1 MSDLNKFDEVN
12 RRSFMASAARGCLG
26 VTIGGSAAELYAPSV
41 HAADPAD
48 PTPVPEG
55 GGKAKSVIY
64 LFMAGGMTHLDT
76 FDPKPEAPE
85 KFRGPTETIKTKA
98 DGLRLGHYMPKLAGQ
113 ADKIA
118 LVRSLT
124 STQGAHG
131 PGRYFM
137 RTGYAPR
144 ASIVHPSNGAWITR
158 LKKRANEGLPSF
170 VTVGPGNGHPGAG
183 FFEPQYAPLPVGDAT
198 SGLQNVRRLRHVSEG
213 QFNKQL
219 ALRQLLDKQFD
230 KQFHR
235 GQKNVRAYNQ
245 VFEEAVK
252 LMNSEDLEA
261 FDLKKEN
268 AKVHAAYGDHSFAQG
283 VLLARRLVER
293 GVRFI
298 DVEFGGFDW
307 HSDNFSQCEQKLPV
321 LDQALSALLQDL
333 EGKGLLESTLVV
345 VATEFGRSPKIVQER
360 SGRNHFPKAFSCL
373 LAGGGIRGGQVYG
386 QTDETGSNVVADPI
400 TIPDFN
406 ATIGCAMGVPHDL
419 TLMSPSRR
427 PFKLGAREG
436 KPLTKLFG

>member
-1 MSDLNKFDEVN
+1 MSELNKLDEVN

-26 VTIGGSAAELYAPSV
+26 VTIAGSAAELFAPSV
-41 HAADPAD
+41 HAADPA
-48 PTPVPEG
+48 TVAEG

-76 FDPKPEAPE
+76 FDPKPEAPGE
-85 KFRGPTETIKTKA
+85 FRGPTETIKTKA
-98 DGLRLGHYMPKLAGQ
+98 DGLRLGHYMSRLAGQ

-118 LVRSLT
+118 LVRSMT

-137 RTGYAPR
+137 RTGYAQR

-158 LKKRANEGLPSF
+158 LKQRTNRSLPSF
-170 VTVGPGNGHPGAG
+170 VTVGAGNGHPAAG

-198 SGLQNVRRLRHVSEG
+198 SGLQNVRRLRNVSEE

-230 KQFHR
+230 GQFHK

-252 LMNSEDLEA
+252 LMQSEDLEA
-261 FDLKKEN
+261 FDLKKETP
-268 AKVHAAYGDHSFAQG
+268 KVHAAYGDHSFSKG

-307 HSDNFSQCEQKLPV
+307 HNDNFDQCEQKLPI
-321 LDQALSALLQDL
+321 LDQALSGLLQDL
-333 EGKGLLESTLVV
+333 EAKGLLESTLVV
-345 VATEFGRSPKIVQER
+345 VATEFGRTPKIVQER
-360 SGRNHFPKAFSCL
+360 SGRNHFPKAFSYL
-373 LAGGGIRGGQVYG
+373 LAGGGIKGGQVYG
-386 QTDETGSNVVADPI
+386 KTDETGSNVAEKPV
-400 TIPDFN
+400 TGPDFN
-406 ATIGCAMGVPHDL
+406 ATIGFAMGVPHDL

-427 PFKLGAREG
+427 PFKLGARSG

>member
-1 MSDLNKFDEVN
+1 MSELNKLDEVN

-26 VTIGGSAAELYAPSV
+26 VTIAGSAAELFAPSV
-41 HAADPAD
+41 HAADPA
-48 PTPVPEG
+48 TVAEG

-76 FDPKPEAPE
+76 FDPKPEAPGE
-85 KFRGPTETIKTKA
+85 FRGPTETIKTKA
-98 DGLRLGHYMPKLAGQ
+98 DGLRLGHYMSRLAGQ

-118 LVRSLT
+118 LVRSMT

-137 RTGYAPR
+137 RTGYAQR

-158 LKKRANEGLPSF
+158 LKQRTNRSLPSF
-170 VTVGPGNGHPGAG
+170 VTVGAGNGHPAAG

-198 SGLQNVRRLRHVSEG
+198 SGLQNVRRLRNVSEE

-230 KQFHR
+230 GQFHK

-252 LMNSEDLEA
+252 LMQSEDLEA
-261 FDLKKEN
+261 FDLKKETP
-268 AKVHAAYGDHSFAQG
+268 KVHAAYGDHSFSKG

-293 GVRFI
+293 GVRVI

-307 HSDNFSQCEQKLPV
+307 HNDNFDQCEQKLPI
-321 LDQALSALLQDL
+321 LDQALSGLLQDL
-333 EGKGLLESTLVV
+333 EAKGLLESTLVV
-345 VATEFGRSPKIVQER
+345 VATEFGRTPKIVQER
-360 SGRNHFPKAFSCL
+360 SGRNHFPKAFSYL
-373 LAGGGIRGGQVYG
+373 LAGGGIKGGQVYG
-386 QTDETGSNVVADPI
+386 KTDETGSNVAEKPV
-400 TIPDFN
+400 TGPDFN
-406 ATIGCAMGVPHDL
+406 ATIGFAMGVPHDL

-427 PFKLGAREG
+427 PFKLGARSG

>member
-1 MSDLNKFDEVN
+1 MSELNKLDEVN

-26 VTIGGSAAELYAPSV
+26 VTIAGSAAELFAPSV
-41 HAADPAD
+41 HAADPA
-48 PTPVPEG
+48 TVAEG

-76 FDPKPEAPE
+76 FDPKPEAPGE
-85 KFRGPTETIKTKA
+85 FRGPTETIKTKA
-98 DGLRLGHYMPKLAGQ
+98 DGLRLGHYMSRLAGQ

-118 LVRSLT
+118 LVRSMT

-137 RTGYAPR
+137 RTGYAQR

-158 LKKRANEGLPSF
+158 LKQRTNRSLPSF
-170 VTVGPGNGHPGAG
+170 VTVGAGNGHPAAG

-198 SGLQNVRRLRHVSEG
+198 SGLQNVRRLRNVSEE

-230 KQFHR
+230 GQFHK

-252 LMNSEDLEA
+252 LMQSEDLEA
-261 FDLKKEN
+261 FDLKKETP
-268 AKVHAAYGDHSFAQG
+268 KVHAAYGDHSFSKG

-307 HSDNFSQCEQKLPV
+307 HNDNFDQCEQKLPI
-321 LDQALSALLQDL
+321 LDQALSGLLQDL
-333 EGKGLLESTLVV
+333 EAKGLLESTLVV
-345 VATEFGRSPKIVQER
+345 VATEFGRTPKIVQER
-360 SGRNHFPKAFSCL
+360 SGRNHFPKAFSYL
-373 LAGGGIRGGQVYG
+373 LAGGGIKGGQVYG
-386 QTDETGSNVVADPI
+386 KTDKTGSNVAENPV
-400 TIPDFN
+400 TGPDFN
-406 ATIGCAMGVPHDL
+406 ATIGFAMGVPHDL

-427 PFKLGAREG
+427 PFKLGARSG

>member
-1 MSDLNKFDEVN
+1 MSELNKLDEVN

-26 VTIGGSAAELYAPSV
+26 VTIAGSAAELFAPSV
-41 HAADPAD
+41 HAADPA
-48 PTPVPEG
+48 TVAEG

-76 FDPKPEAPE
+76 FDPKPEAPGE
-85 KFRGPTETIKTKA
+85 FRGPTETIKTKA
-98 DGLRLGHYMPKLAGQ
+98 DGLRLGHYMSRLAGQ

-118 LVRSLT
+118 LVRSMT

-137 RTGYAPR
+137 RTGYAQR

-158 LKKRANEGLPSF
+158 LKQRTNRSLPSF
-170 VTVGPGNGHPGAG
+170 VTVGAGNGHPAAG

-198 SGLQNVRRLRHVSEG
+198 SGLQNVRRLRNVSEE

-230 KQFHR
+230 GQFHK

-252 LMNSEDLEA
+252 LMQSEDLEA
-261 FDLKKEN
+261 FDLKKETP
-268 AKVHAAYGDHSFAQG
+268 KVHAAYGDHSFSKG

-298 DVEFGGFDW
+298 DVELGGFDW
-307 HSDNFSQCEQKLPV
+307 HNDNFDQCEQKLPI
-321 LDQALSALLQDL
+321 LDQALSGLLQDL
-333 EGKGLLESTLVV
+333 EAKGLLESTLVV
-345 VATEFGRSPKIVQER
+345 VATEFGRTPKIVQER
-360 SGRNHFPKAFSCL
+360 SGRNHFPKAFSYL
-373 LAGGGIRGGQVYG
+373 LAGGASQGRQVYRK
-386 QTDETGSNVVADPI
+386 TDKTCSNLAEKPVTG
-400 TIPDFN
+400 PDFN
-406 ATIGCAMGVPHDL
+406 ATIGFAMGVPHDL

-427 PFKLGAREG
+427 PFKLGARSG

>member
-1 MSDLNKFDEVN
+1 MSELNKLDEVN

-26 VTIGGSAAELYAPSV
+26 VTIAGSAAELFAPSV
-41 HAADPAD
+41 HAADPA
-48 PTPVPEG
+48 TVAEG

-76 FDPKPEAPE
+76 FDPKPEAPGE
-85 KFRGPTETIKTKA
+85 FRGPTETIKTKA
-98 DGLRLGHYMPKLAGQ
+98 DGLRLGHYMSRLAGQ

-118 LVRSLT
+118 LVRSMT

-137 RTGYAPR
+137 RTGYAQR

-158 LKKRANEGLPSF
+158 LKQRTNRSLPSF
-170 VTVGPGNGHPGAG
+170 VTVGAGNGHPAAG

-198 SGLQNVRRLRHVSEG
+198 SGLQNVRRLRNVSEE

-230 KQFHR
+230 GQFHK

-252 LMNSEDLEA
+252 LMQSEDLEA
-261 FDLKKEN
+261 FDLKKETP
-268 AKVHAAYGDHSFAQG
+268 KVHAAYGDHSFSKG

-307 HSDNFSQCEQKLPV
+307 HNDNFDQCEQKLPL

-333 EGKGLLESTLVV
+333 EAKGLLESTLVV
-345 VATEFGRSPKIVQER
+345 VATEFGRTPKIVQER
-360 SGRNHFPKAFSCL
+360 SGRNHFPKAFSYL
-373 LAGGGIRGGQVYG
+373 LAGGGIKGGQVYG
-386 QTDETGSNVVADPI
+386 KTDETGSNVAEKPV
-400 TIPDFN
+400 TGPDFN
-406 ATIGCAMGVPHDL
+406 ATIGFAMGVPHDL

-427 PFKLGAREG
+427 PFKLGARSG

>member
-1 MSDLNKFDEVN
+1 MSELNKLDEVN

-26 VTIGGSAAELYAPSV
+26 VTIAGSAAELFSPAA
-41 HAADPAD
+41 HAADPA
-48 PTPVPEG
+48 TVAEG

-76 FDPKPEAPE
+76 FDPKPEAPGE
-85 KFRGPTETIKTKA
+85 FRGPTETIKTKA
-98 DGLRLGHYMPKLAGQ
+98 DGLRLGHYMSRLAGQ

-118 LVRSLT
+118 LVRSMT

-137 RTGYAPR
+137 RTGYAQR

-158 LKKRANEGLPSF
+158 LKQRTNRSLPSF
-170 VTVGPGNGHPGAG
+170 VTVGAGNGHPAAG

-198 SGLQNVRRLRHVSEG
+198 SGLQNVRRLRNVSEE

-230 KQFHR
+230 GQFHK

-252 LMNSEDLEA
+252 LMQSKDLEA
-261 FDLKKEN
+261 FDLKKETP
-268 AKVHAAYGDHSFAQG
+268 KVHAAYGDHSFSKG

-307 HSDNFSQCEQKLPV
+307 HNDNFDQCEQKLPI
-321 LDQALSALLQDL
+321 LDQALSGLLQDL
-333 EGKGLLESTLVV
+333 EAKGLLESTLVV
-345 VATEFGRSPKIVQER
+345 VATEFGRTPKIVQER
-360 SGRNHFPKAFSCL
+360 SGRNHFPKAFSYL
-373 LAGGGIRGGQVYG
+373 LAGGGIKGGQAYG
-386 QTDETGSNVVADPI
+386 KTDETGSNVAEKPV
-400 TIPDFN
+400 TGPDFN
-406 ATIGCAMGVPHDL
+406 ATIGFAMGVPHDL

-427 PFKLGAREG
+427 PFKLGARSG

>member
-1 MSDLNKFDEVN
+1 MSELNKLDEVN

-26 VTIGGSAAELYAPSV
+26 VTIAGSAAELFAPSV
-41 HAADPAD
+41 HAADPA
-48 PTPVPEG
+48 TVAEG

-76 FDPKPEAPE
+76 FDPKPEAPGE
-85 KFRGPTETIKTKA
+85 FRGPTETIKTKA
-98 DGLRLGHYMPKLAGQ
+98 DGLRLGHYMSRLAGQ

-118 LVRSLT
+118 LVRSMT

-137 RTGYAPR
+137 RTGYAQR

-158 LKKRANEGLPSF
+158 LKQRTNRSLPSF
-170 VTVGPGNGHPGAG
+170 VTVGAGNGHPAAG

-198 SGLQNVRRLRHVSEG
+198 SGLQNVRRLRNVSEE

-230 KQFHR
+230 GQFHK

-252 LMNSEDLEA
+252 LMQSEDLEA
-261 FDLKKEN
+261 FDLKKETP
-268 AKVHAAYGDHSFAQG
+268 KVHAAYGDHSFSKG

-298 DVEFGGFDW
+298 DVELGGFDW
-307 HSDNFSQCEQKLPV
+307 HNDNFDQCEQKLPI
-321 LDQALSALLQDL
+321 LDQALSGLLQDL
-333 EGKGLLESTLVV
+333 EAKGLLKSTLVV
-345 VATEFGRSPKIVQER
+345 VATEFGRTPKIVQER
-360 SGRNHFPKAFSCL
+360 SGRNHFPKAFSYL
-373 LAGGGIRGGQVYG
+373 LAGGGIKGGQVYG
-386 QTDETGSNVVADPI
+386 KTDETGSNVAEKPV
-400 TIPDFN
+400 TGPDFN
-406 ATIGCAMGVPHDL
+406 ATIGFAMGVPHDL

-427 PFKLGAREG
+427 PFKLGARSG

>member
-1 MSDLNKFDEVN
+1 MSELNKLDEVN

-26 VTIGGSAAELYAPSV
+26 VTIAGSAAELFAPSV
-41 HAADPAD
+41 HAADPA
-48 PTPVPEG
+48 TVAEG

-76 FDPKPEAPE
+76 FDPKPEAPGE
-85 KFRGPTETIKTKA
+85 FRGPTETIKTKA
-98 DGLRLGHYMPKLAGQ
+98 DGLRLGHYMSRLAGQ

-118 LVRSLT
+118 LVRSMT

-137 RTGYAPR
+137 RTGYAQR

-158 LKKRANEGLPSF
+158 LKQRTNRSLPSF
-170 VTVGPGNGHPGAG
+170 VTVGAGNGHPAAG

-198 SGLQNVRRLRHVSEG
+198 SGLQNVRRLRNVSEE

-230 KQFHR
+230 GQFHK

-252 LMNSEDLEA
+252 LMQSEDLEA
-261 FDLKKEN
+261 FDLKKETP
-268 AKVHAAYGDHSFAQG
+268 KVHAAYGDHSFSKG

-298 DVEFGGFDW
+298 DVELGGFDW
-307 HSDNFSQCEQKLPV
+307 HNDNFDQCEQKLPI
-321 LDQALSALLQDL
+321 LDQALSGLLQDL
-333 EGKGLLESTLVV
+333 EAKGLLESTLVV
-345 VATEFGRSPKIVQER
+345 VATEFGRTPKIVQER
-360 SGRNHFPKAFSCL
+360 SGRNHFPKAFSYL
-373 LAGGGIRGGQVYG
+373 LAGGGIKGGQAYG
-386 QTDETGSNVVADPI
+386 KTDETGSNVAEKPV
-400 TIPDFN
+400 TGPDFN
-406 ATIGCAMGVPHDL
+406 ATIGFAMGVPHDL

-427 PFKLGAREG
+427 PFKLGARSG

>member
-1 MSDLNKFDEVN
+1 MSNLNKLDELD

-26 VTIGGSAAELYAPSV
+26 VTIAGSAAELFSPGAL
-41 HAADPAD
+41 AADPTA
-48 PTPVPEG
+48 VAEG

-64 LFMAGGMTHLDT
+64 LFMSGGMTHLDT
-76 FDPKPEAPE
+76 FDPKPEAPDE
-85 KFRGPTETIKTKA
+85 FRGPTETIKTNA
-98 DGLRLGHYMPKLAGQ
+98 DGVRLGHYMSKLAGQ

-118 LVRSLT
+118 LVRSMT
-124 STQGAHG
+124 STQGAHE

-137 RTGYAPR
+137 RTSYAQR

-158 LKKRANEGLPSF
+158 LKGRANKSLPSF
-170 VTVGPGNGHPGAG
+170 VTVGSGNGHPAAG
-183 FFEPQYAPLPVGDAT
+183 FFEPQYAPLPVGDAN
-198 SGLQNVRRLRHVSEG
+198 SGLQNVRRLRQVSET

-230 KQFHR
+230 EKFHK

-252 LMNSEDLEA
+252 LMQSEDLEA

-268 AKVHAAYGDHSFAQG
+268 AKVHAAYGDHSFSKG

-298 DVEFGGFDW
+298 DVGFGGFDW
-307 HSDNFSQCEQKLPV
+307 HNDNFDQCEQKLPI

-333 EGKGLLESTLVV
+333 EAKGLLESTLVV
-345 VATEFGRSPKIVQER
+345 VATEFGRTPKIVQER
-360 SGRNHFPKAFSCL
+360 SGRNHFPKAFSYL
-373 LAGGGIRGGQVYG
+373 LAGGGIKGGQAYG
-386 QTDETGSNVVADPI
+386 KTDETGSNVAENPV
-400 TIPDFN
+400 TGPDFN
-406 ATIGCAMGVPHDL
+406 ATIGFAMGVPHDL

-427 PFKLGAREG
+427 PFKLGARSG
-436 KPLTKLFG
+436 QPLTKLFG